1 MHIPDGF
8 LDFRTAATAAAM
20 AGAGLAFALRDVRT
34 RLPARRVPLI
44 GLAAAFVFAAQ
55 MINFPVAAGT
65 SGHLIGA
72 ALVTV
77 LLGPGPAIVAMT
89 SVLLLQSLMFADGG
103 ITALGANVLNL
114 AVIAPAVA
122 ALVYALLRRLL
133 GPGPR
138 SMLVAAGCAAWC
150 STLAAALACAAQLA
164 ASGIVPWTT
173 VLPAMGAVHMVIG
186 LAEAVITMLVLAV
199 IARARPEFFSG
210 AGSDGGGRR
219 AMAAYGATAAIALAV
234 FVAPFASSMPDGL
247 EHVAERLGFTALAA
261 GSRTAAP
268 MPDYSVEALAG
279 SSVWLS
285 TVIAGGVGTLIVFG
299 VAWLLARALTSRPP
313 SCGPR

>member
-8 LDFRTAATAAAM
+8 LDLRTAATAAVL
-20 AGAGLAFALRDVRT
+20 AGGGLALALREVRR
-34 RLPARRVPLI
+34 RLPSRRVPLI

-77 LLGPGPAIVAMT
+77 LLGPGPAVVAMT
-89 SVLLLQSLMFADGG
+89 AVLLLQSLMFADGG

-114 AVIAPAVA
+114 AVIAPAIA
-122 ALVYALLRRLL
+122 ALVYALVRRVA
-133 GPGPR
+133 GSSQR

-164 ASGIVPWTT
+164 ASGIVPWGT

-199 IARARPEFFSG
+199 VARARPEIFS
-210 AGSDGGGRR
+210 DRVEVEGRR
-219 AMAAYGATAAIALAV
+219 RALAAYGATATIALVV

-247 EHVAERLGFTALAA
+247 EHVAERLGFASHASQA
-261 GSRTAAP
+261 SIAP
-268 MPDYSVEALAG
+268 LPDYSVGALSG
-279 SSVWLS
+279 DSVWLS
-285 TVIAGGVGTLIVFG
+285 TVIAGGIGTLVVFG
-299 VAWLLARALTSRPP
+299 IAWFLARVLTARAPP
-313 SCGPR
+313 GRH

>member
-8 LDFRTAATAAAM
+8 LDLRTAATAAVL
-20 AGAGLAFALRDVRT
+20 AGAALAFALRDVRR

-44 GLAAAFVFAAQ
+44 GLSAAFVFAAQ

-77 LLGPGPAIVAMT
+77 LLGPGPAVVAMT
-89 SVLLLQSLMFADGG
+89 AVLLLQSLMFADGG
-103 ITALGANVLNL
+103 ITALGANILNL

-122 ALVYALLRRLL
+122 ALVFALVRRLT
-133 GPGPR
+133 GPGER

-164 ASGIVPWTT
+164 ASGIVPWST
-173 VLPAMGAVHMVIG
+173 VLPAMGAVHLVIG

-199 IARARPEFFSG
+199 VLRARPEFSSG
-210 AGSDGGGRR
+210 VEEPRGRR
-219 AMAAYGATAAIALAV
+219 RAIAAYGAAAAIALAV

-247 EHVAERLGFTALAA
+247 EHVAERLGFAALA
-261 GSRTAAP
+261 SQSSVAP
-268 MPDYSVEALAG
+268 LPDYGVEALADT
-279 SSVWLS
+279 SLWLS
-285 TVIAGGVGTLIVFG
+285 TVVAGGVGTLVAFG
-299 VAWLLARALTSRPP
+299 IAWLLARSLSTRSPP
-313 SCGPR
+313 GPR

>member
-8 LDFRTAATAAAM
+8 LDLPTAATAALL
-20 AGAGLAFALRDVRT
+20 AGAGVAFALRDVR
-34 RLPARRVPLI
+34 RRVPARRVPLI

-72 ALVTV
+72 ALATV
-77 LLGPGPAIVAMT
+77 LLGPGPAVVAMT
-89 SVLLLQSLMFADGG
+89 AVLVLQSLMFADGG

-114 AVIAPAVA
+114 GVIAPAVA
-122 ALVYALLRRLL
+122 ALVYSLVRGLAGSGQRSVLL
-133 GPGPR
+133 
-138 SMLVAAGCAAWC
+138 AAGCAAWC

-164 ASGIVPWTT
+164 ASGIVPWGT

-199 IARARPEFFSG
+199 VARARPEIV
-210 AGSDGGGRR
+210 GGVDEVEGRR
-219 AMAAYGATAAIALAV
+219 RALAAYAATAAVALAV

-247 EHVAERLGFTALAA
+247 EHVAERLGFAA
-261 GSRTAAP
+261 HASPAAAAP
-268 MPDYSVEALAG
+268 LADYSVPALAG
-279 SSVWLS
+279 DPAWLG
-285 TVIAGGVGTLIVFG
+285 TAVAGAVGTLLVFG
-299 VAWLLARALTSRPP
+299 IAWLLARALTSRVPP
-313 SCGPR
+313 PGRH